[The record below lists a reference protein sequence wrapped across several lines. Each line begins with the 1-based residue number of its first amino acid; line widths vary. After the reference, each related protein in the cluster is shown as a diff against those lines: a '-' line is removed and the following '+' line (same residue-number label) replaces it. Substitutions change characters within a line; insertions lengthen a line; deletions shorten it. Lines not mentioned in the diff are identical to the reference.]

1 MECVVLACL
10 GRKAGAAVELT
21 GDGMGQGHLGLQAHR
36 LQGLQAGNLEQAPQ
50 KHRLDQLHSRAAGKA
65 MSPITLPVPWPLLA
79 RNSRAFPLQD
89 QSLVALQRA
98 GGAGALNWEVILCL
112 LACWVLVYFWS
123 GRGSDQ
129 PTQYSQG

>member
-1 MECVVLACL
+1 MCVAFACWCMGTQSWSLENRNMECVVLACL

-36 LQGLQAGNLEQAPQ
+36 LQVLQAGNLEQAPQ

-79 RNSRAFPLQD
+79 
-89 QSLVALQRA
+89 
-98 GGAGALNWEVILCL
+98 
-112 LACWVLVYFWS
+112 
-123 GRGSDQ
+123 
-129 PTQYSQG
+129 

>member
-1 MECVVLACL
+1 MLCL
-10 GRKAGAAVELT
+10 PAWGGKLGLLLNSLGTA
-21 GDGMGQGHLGLQAHR
+21 MGQGHLGLQAHR
-36 LQGLQAGNLEQAPQ
+36 LQGLQAGNLQQAPQ

-79 RNSRAFPLQD
+79 QNSWAFPLQD
-89 QSLVALQRA
+89 QSLVALRRA

-123 GRGSDQ
+123 GRGSNQ
-129 PTQYSQG
+129 PTV